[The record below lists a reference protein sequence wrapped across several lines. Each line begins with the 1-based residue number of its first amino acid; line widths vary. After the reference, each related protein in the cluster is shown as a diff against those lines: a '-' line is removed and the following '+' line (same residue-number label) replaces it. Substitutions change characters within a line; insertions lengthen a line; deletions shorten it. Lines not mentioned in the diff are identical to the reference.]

1 MLSGLIF
8 YSLQKGE
15 IHIGRKNGNP
25 VPEIILGSIDVK
37 ANHAVIKVNDKG
49 IFSIEATDAEAA
61 AKVLVNGKSLP
72 KAKKTKV
79 LNHLDRIAM
88 PGGIIYMFEYPLL
101 ASSLKAHVES
111 HSADNEGVDMNL

>member
-15 IHIGRKNGNP
+15 IHIGRKTGNP
-25 VPEIILGSIDVK
+25 VPTIILGSIEVK

-61 AKVLVNGKSLP
+61 
-72 KAKKTKV
+72 
-79 LNHLDRIAM
+79 
-88 PGGIIYMFEYPLL
+88 
-101 ASSLKAHVES
+101 
-111 HSADNEGVDMNL
+111 